1 MHRFGTGGSLLLG
14 RFLVE
19 ASTSDLNNSPNDLFK
34 CGVLETSGGLS
45 SDRQCKGVGLQLPK
59 EGAAMQLNPKEPR
72 KEQEPKPE
80 PIDPP
85 SDAPPV
91 ELPGDPM
98 DEPNI

>member
-1 MHRFGTGGSLLLG
+1 MELG
-14 RFLVE
+14 RFLT
-19 ASTSDLNNSPNDLFK
+19 ARA
-34 CGVLETSGGLS
+34 LS
-45 SDRQCKGVGLQLPK
+45 VRYKQPK
-59 EGAAMQLNPKEPR
+59 EPTFMQLNPKEPR